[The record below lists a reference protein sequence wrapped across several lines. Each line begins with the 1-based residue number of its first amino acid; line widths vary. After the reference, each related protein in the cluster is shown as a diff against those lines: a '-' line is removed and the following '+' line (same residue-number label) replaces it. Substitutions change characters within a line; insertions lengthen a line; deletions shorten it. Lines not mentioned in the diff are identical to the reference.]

1 MKGVVWMKKLLFVL
15 PALVLVSVIMLG
27 GSPLLSHAGATT
39 TTISVLASDE
49 PCGCGS
55 HGGTFEALYDNRKIS
70 IDFSYNPTLAN
81 PVKHPII
88 VLKNNESVKDW
99 SSLICSFSDNKCPI
113 AGSKVIVFGRWE
125 NKKSFEA
132 YKIWIK

>member
-1 MKGVVWMKKLLFVL
+1 MFKSQIFTVFALALISGMVLGV
-15 PALVLVSVIMLG
+15 G
-27 GSPLLSHAGATT
+27 PLLSHAGATT
-39 TTISVLASDE
+39 ATISVLASEE

-70 IDFSYNPTLAN
+70 IDFSFNPTPAN
-81 PVKHPII
+81 PVEHPII
-88 VLKNNESVKDW
+88 VLKNNEPVKDW
-99 SSLICSFSDNKCPI
+99 SSLICSLSNKCPI
-113 AGSKVIVFGRWE
+113 AGKKVMVLGRWI

>member
-1 MKGVVWMKKLLFVL
+1 MFKSKIVTVF
-15 PALVLVSVIMLG
+15 ALAMISGIVLG

-39 TTISVLASDE
+39 TISVLSSSE

-70 IDFSYNPTLAN
+70 IDFSFNPTPAN
-81 PVKHPII
+81 PVEHPII
-88 VLKNNESVKDW
+88 VLKNNEPVKDW
-99 SSLICSFSDNKCPI
+99 SSLICSLISDKCPI
-113 AGSKVIVFGRWE
+113 AGKKVKVFGRWI
-125 NKKSFEA
+125 NKKTFEA